1 MERHHQH
8 FVSNIG
14 IDNSQ
19 DWKYLDKPDFESIF
33 ALEVP
38 DEAVALINQL
48 DLGYR
53 FLTREE
59 RDSQILKILC
69 ILDEP
74 LVSSGPKR
82 LDAWEKGWEQNLN
95 DYINSNFDEATI
107 LPYYY
112 RRGQT
117 IMRLWGDYI
126 LPRSPHFEAHF
137 LSVLQIIIANAYF
150 RNVSSIYEFGCG
162 PGHNLL
168 AFGRIV
174 PGKTYHG
181 LDWAGASET
190 ILSLADSRA
199 KKTHPENRFHGRF
212 IDLFHPDPEFHVESG
227 SAILTFGSME
237 QLGTDFEPLF
247 DYFYSQPASIYVH
260 IEPFS
265 EFSKDDVLLD
275 VLADR
280 YAKKRNYLDGYLR
293 HLEKLQESGMLKIIK
308 RRKLIGS
315 TFNDGW
321 CLVVWHRSPP
331 VRKNTNRS

>member
-8 FVSNIG
+8 FVSDIV

-19 DWKYLDKPDFESIF
+19 DWKYLDKSDFESIF
-33 ALEVP
+33 ALEVS
-38 DEAVALINQL
+38 DEAVALISQL
-48 DLGYR
+48 DLSYR
-53 FLTREE
+53 FLNREE
-59 RDSQILKILC
+59 RDRQILKILY

-82 LDAWEKGWEQNLN
+82 LTAWEKGWEQNLN
-95 DYINSNFDEATI
+95 DYINSNYDEAAL

-117 IMRLWGDYI
+117 IMRLRGDYI

-150 RNVSSIYEFGCG
+150 CNVSSVYEFGCG

-168 AFGRIV
+168 AFGRIAL
-174 PGKTYHG
+174 GKTYHG
-181 LDWAGASET
+181 LDWARASQK
-190 ILSLADSRA
+190 ILSLANSQA
-199 KKTHPENRFHGRF
+199 NKTHSENSFYGHF
-212 IDLFHPDPEFHVESG
+212 VDLFHPDPEFHVDPD
-227 SAILTFGSME
+227 SAIFTFGSME
-237 QLGTDFEPLF
+237 QLGKDFEPLF

-265 EFSKDDVLLD
+265 EFRQGDVLLD

-280 YAKKRNYLDGYLR
+280 YAKKRNYLDGYLM

-315 TFNDGW
+315 TFTDGW
-321 CLVVWHRSPP
+321 CLVVWR
-331 VRKNTNRS
+331 RC

>member
-8 FVSNIG
+8 FVSNIV

-19 DWKYLDKPDFESIF
+19 DWKYLDKGEFERIF

-38 DEAVALINQL
+38 DEALALINQL
-48 DLGYR
+48 DLSYR

-59 RDSQILKILC
+59 RDNQILKILW
-69 ILDEP
+69 ILEEP
-74 LVSSGPKR
+74 LVSSGPNR
-82 LDAWEKGWEQNLN
+82 IEAWEKGWNQNLQ
-95 DYINSNFDEATI
+95 DYIDSNYNETSL

-117 IMRLWGDYI
+117 VMRLWGDYI

-137 LSVLQIIIANAYF
+137 LSVLQVIIAHAYF
-150 RNVSSIYEFGCG
+150 RNVPCIYEFGCG

-174 PGKTYHG
+174 SGKTYHG
-181 LDWAGASET
+181 LDWASASEK

-199 KKTHPENRFHGRF
+199 NKTHPENRFYGHF
-212 IDLFHPDPEFHVESG
+212 IDLFHPDPEVHVDPG
-227 SAILTFGSME
+227 SAIFTFGSME
-237 QLGTDFEPLF
+237 QLGPDFEPLF
-247 DYFYSQPASIYVH
+247 DYFYSQPASIYIH

-265 EFSKDDVLLD
+265 EFRKDDVLLD

-280 YAKKRNYLDGYLR
+280 YAKKRNYLHGYLR

-308 RRKLIGS
+308 KQKLIGS
-315 TFNDGW
+315 TFCDSW
-321 CLVVWHRSPP
+321 CLVVWHRC
-331 VRKNTNRS
+331 

>member
-1 MERHHQH
+1 MEKHHQH
-8 FVSNIG
+8 YISNFS
-14 IDNSQ
+14 IDKSQ
-19 DWKYLDKPDFESIF
+19 DWKYLDRIDFEHIF
-33 ALEVP
+33 DLKIT

-53 FLTREE
+53 FLTVEE
-59 RDSQILKILC
+59 RDSQILKVLR

-74 LVSSGPKR
+74 LVSSGSKR
-82 LDAWEKGWEQNLN
+82 LESWEKGWDENFQ
-95 DYINSNFDEATI
+95 DYINSSYNETAL

-117 IMRLWGDYI
+117 IMRLRGDYI

-137 LSVLQIIIANAYF
+137 LFVLQVIIANAYF

-174 PGKTYHG
+174 SGKDYHG
-181 LDWAGASET
+181 LDWASASQK
-190 ILSLADSRA
+190 ILRLVDSRA
-199 KKTHPENRFHGRF
+199 NKTHCDNRFHGHF
-212 IDLFHPDPEFHVESG
+212 IDLFHPDPEFHVNNG
-227 SAILTFGSME
+227 SAIFTFGSME
-237 QLGTDFEPLF
+237 QLGTDFEPQF
-247 DYFYSQPASIYVH
+247 DYFYSQPAAIYVH
-260 IEPFS
+260 IEPFT
-265 EFSKDDVLLD
+265 ELSKDDVLLD

-293 HLEKLQESGMLKIIK
+293 HLEKLQNSGMLKIIK

-321 CLVVWHRSPP
+321 CLVVWERC
-331 VRKNTNRS
+331 

>member
-19 DWKYLDKPDFESIF
+19 NWKYLDKSDFESIF

-38 DEAVALINQL
+38 DEAAALINQL

-59 RDSQILKILC
+59 RDSQILKTLC

-82 LDAWEKGWEQNLN
+82 LEAWEKGWEQNLQ
-95 DYINSNFDEATI
+95 DYIVSNYDEAAL

-117 IMRLWGDYI
+117 IMRLRGDYI
-126 LPRSPHFEAHF
+126 LPKSPHFEAHF
-137 LSVLQIIIANAYF
+137 LSVLQVIIAHAYF

-181 LDWAGASET
+181 LDWASASGK
-190 ILSLADSRA
+190 IFSLADSRA
-199 KKTHPENRFHGRF
+199 NKAHPGNRFYGHLV
-212 IDLFHPDPEFHVESG
+212 DLFHPDPEFHVDPD
-227 SAILTFGSME
+227 SAFLHSAQWSNLAQISSHYLIISMVNLP
-237 QLGTDFEPLF
+237 QYMCT
-247 DYFYSQPASIYVH
+247 
-260 IEPFS
+260 
-265 EFSKDDVLLD
+265 
-275 VLADR
+275 
-280 YAKKRNYLDGYLR
+280 
-293 HLEKLQESGMLKIIK
+293 
-308 RRKLIGS
+308 
-315 TFNDGW
+315 
-321 CLVVWHRSPP
+321 
-331 VRKNTNRS
+331 